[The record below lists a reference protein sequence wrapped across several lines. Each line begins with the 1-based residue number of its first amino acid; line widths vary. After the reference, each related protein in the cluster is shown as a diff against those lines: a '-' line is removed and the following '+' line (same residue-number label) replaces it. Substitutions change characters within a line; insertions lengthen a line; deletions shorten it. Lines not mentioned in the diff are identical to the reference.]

1 MEIKKK
7 NLEGE
12 PENVCTEYNV
22 HTIALVKNNALG
34 MNILKAKAKG
44 EPQTEEMNVLTDKI
58 NKAKALDEEQKAEDA
73 NKEIIEKAK
82 AEEKTMVENE
92 DISTEGA
99 IESGEGSG
107 IEKAKAEEITE
118 EPAAEEPAAE
128 DETPATTDKAKA
140 EDSKEEDE
148 EEEIIEK
155 SKEADPKPEEE
166 EEPIE
171 KSKVED
177 GPKEDAEEDPEKK
190 EDDEATD
197 SKIEK
202 KKSFTI
208 DELADSIKSS
218 LSAVGDLFKKVKG
231 IAPSAE
237 HWEIFD
243 IIYNA
248 IYTVDDIMWFEK
260 MELEN
265 QIWEEISSQVGAK
278 LEKAK
283 ALEVKEATNPVD
295 VMKALES
302 MNPEMA
308 KVINAQLASSK
319 AKAKDAEA
327 AKDAVIRQ
335 KALES
340 GAHVFKRIATDD
352 NTTANIVDALST
364 IEVLAP
370 EAHAVVTKAL
380 QVSSNILQAGELFPD
395 VGSSMKIQH
404 QGVDSYVEEK
414 SKALVEKAKG
424 EGDTLNPAAARATVR
439 QSPEFMSLYG

>member
-34 MNILKAKAKG
+34 VNILKAKSEG
-44 EPQTEEMNVLTDKI
+44 ESPTEEMKILTDKI
-58 NKAKALDEEQKAEDA
+58 NKAKAIDEEQIAEKA

-82 AEEKTMVENE
+82 AEDEATVEIE
-92 DISTEGA
+92 EVSTEET
-99 IESGEGSG
+99 IEGDGES

-118 EPAAEEPAAE
+118 ESTAEDEEPA
-128 DETPATTDKAKA
+128 TIDKAKA
-140 EDSKEEDE
+140 EDTKDE
-148 EEEIIEK
+148 EEVAEESDESAPEGEEDPVEK
-155 SKEADPKPEEE
+155 SKA
-166 EEPIE
+166 
-171 KSKVED
+171 ED
-177 GPKEDAEEDPEKK
+177 EDAEEDPEKK

-197 SKIEK
+197 GKTEK

-208 DELADSIKSS
+208 EELADSIKSS
-218 LSAVGDLFKKVKG
+218 LSSIGELFKKVKG
-231 IAPSAE
+231 IAPTAE

-260 MELEN
+260 IELEN
-265 QIWEEISSQVGAK
+265 QIWDEIASQVSAK

-283 ALEVKEATNPVD
+283 ALEVKEATDPVD

-340 GAHVFKRIATDD
+340 GAHVFKRIATDG
-352 NTTANIVDALST
+352 NTTDNIVDALST
-364 IEVLAP
+364 IEALAP
-370 EAHAVVTKAL
+370 EAHTVVSKAL
-380 QVSSNILQAGELFPD
+380 LVSSNILQAGELFPD
-395 VGSSMKIQH
+395 VGSSMEMQH
-404 QGVDSYVEEK
+404 QTADSYVEEK

-424 EGDTLNPAAARATVR
+424 EGDILNPAAARATVR
-439 QSPEFMSLYG
+439 QSPEYMSQYG

>member
-12 PENVCTEYNV
+12 PENVCTEYEV

-34 MNILKAKAKG
+34 VNILKAKSEGKS
-44 EPQTEEMNVLTDKI
+44 PIEEMNVLTDKI

-82 AEEKTMVENE
+82 AEEKTMVGNE
-92 DISTEGA
+92 DISTEGV
-99 IESGEGSG
+99 IEGGGEG

-118 EPAAEEPAAE
+118 KPAAE
-128 DETPATTDKAKA
+128 DETPAIIDKAKA
-140 EDSKEEDE
+140 EDPKEDDE
-148 EEEIIEK
+148 EEEMIEK
-155 SKEADPKPEEE
+155 SKEADPEPEEE
-166 EEPIE
+166 DEPVE